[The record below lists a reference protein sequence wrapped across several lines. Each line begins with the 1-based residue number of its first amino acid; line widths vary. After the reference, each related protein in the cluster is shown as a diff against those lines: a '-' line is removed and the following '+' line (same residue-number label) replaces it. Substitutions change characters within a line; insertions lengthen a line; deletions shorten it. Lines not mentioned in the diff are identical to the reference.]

1 MVSAST
7 KATPSHNDPPAQE
20 MLTSTVGAFPQS
32 VADKMEVD
40 SVVSSQDGK
49 RDQNDRRNISDNLR
63 RDGGDHRPYSVS
75 AGTAPEGAIVPTCNA
90 RK

>member
-1 MVSAST
+1 
-7 KATPSHNDPPAQE
+7 
-20 MLTSTVGAFPQS
+20 
-32 VADKMEVD
+32 MEVD